1 MTENILKIK
10 GKIDLSIKE
19 TEIRENSGND
29 LMGEK
34 TDLKETEFKKSEFKN
49 PKPAKEQKKFRS
61 AIVLA
66 GGRGRRMGTVE
77 KALLEFEGK
86 TILER
91 LFESLFQV
99 VDEVIV
105 SFRDKNQEEKFRHVL
120 EKFPTREIRFCFDTQ
135 EDVGPLEGIR
145 AGLLESRSEYS
156 FVCAGDM
163 PFVNSNVVDLLFEK
177 AIGHDAA
184 LPKWEDGKFEPL
196 HAVYSKKMISEIEK
210 AFEKGKRSVLTSVL
224 EMKDVVF
231 VDVSE
236 IKEFDPK
243 MRTFANI
250 NTVDEMQRI
259 IELSSKKEESQ

>member
-1 MTENILKIK
+1 
-10 GKIDLSIKE
+10 
-19 TEIRENSGND
+19 
-29 LMGEK
+29 MGEK
-34 TDLKETEFKKSEFKN
+34 TEPYGKQKN
-49 PKPAKEQKKFRS
+49 FRS

-91 LFESLFQV
+91 LLESLFRV

-105 SFRDKNQEEKFRHVL
+105 SFRDKNQEEKFRPVL
-120 EKFPTREIRFCFDTQ
+120 EKFPAREIRFCFDTL
-135 EDVGPLEGIR
+135 EDAGPLEGIR

-163 PFVNSNVVDLLFEK
+163 PFVDFRVVDLLFEK
-177 AIGHDAA
+177 ASGHDAA

-196 HAVYSKKMISEIEK
+196 HAVYSKKMIPEIEK
-210 AFEKGKRSVLTSVL
+210 AFEKEKRSVLTPVL

-231 VDVSE
+231 VEVSE
-236 IKEFDPK
+236 IRKIDPEL
-243 MRTFANI
+243 RTFVNI
-250 NTVDEMQRI
+250 NTVEDIKSI
-259 IELSSKKEESQ
+259 IGSTMEE